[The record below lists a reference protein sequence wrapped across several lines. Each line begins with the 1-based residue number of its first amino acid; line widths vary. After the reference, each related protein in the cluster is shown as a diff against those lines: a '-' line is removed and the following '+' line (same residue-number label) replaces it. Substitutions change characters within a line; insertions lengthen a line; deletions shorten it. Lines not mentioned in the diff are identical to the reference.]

1 LEFSKKIQMKAYAL
15 IPARSGSKGLPD
27 KNILE
32 VDGHPLIAYSI
43 AFARE
48 LAIDRIIVSTDSP
61 AYRAIALRYGGE
73 CPYLRGAAASSD
85 TAQEAEILADLAANL
100 PAHSI
105 ALPDVWI
112 WLKPVN
118 PFRSLESVR
127 QALEILADR
136 PGVDS
141 VRIVSEADP
150 RLHGLNDDGF
160 LVPYGPGWDPK
171 LSKMPRSRF
180 PKVYQPY
187 NLEVFRHEG
196 WRDRYGL
203 FMGTRIVPIVA
214 PRITGLDIDD
224 RDTFEI
230 AKALIEMRPR
240 PDVVA
245 RHIHLACAESGPTRD
260 SSPR

>member
-1 LEFSKKIQMKAYAL
+1 MIVYAL

-32 VDGHPLIAYSI
+32 IDGNPLIAHSI
-43 AFARE
+43 AFARK
-48 LAIDRIIVSTDSP
+48 LGVDRIIVSTDSE

-100 PAHSI
+100 PAHTI
-105 ALPDVWI
+105 APPDIWV

-118 PFRSLESVR
+118 PFRSIEATR
-127 QALEILADR
+127 QGLKILSERRD
-136 PGVDS
+136 VDS
-141 VRIVSEADP
+141 ARIVSEADA
-150 RLHGLNDDGF
+150 RLHAVDDEGF
-160 LVPYGPGWDPK
+160 LAPYGPGWDPT
-171 LSKMPRSRF
+171 LSKMPRTRF

-187 NLEVFRHEG
+187 NLELFRHQG
-196 WRDRYGL
+196 WIERGAL
-203 FMGTRIVPIVA
+203 FMGKRIVPIVA
-214 PRITGLDIDD
+214 PKITGLDIDD

-245 RHIHLACAESGPTRD
+245 RHVHL
-260 SSPR
+260 

>member
-1 LEFSKKIQMKAYAL
+1 MKIYAL
-15 IPARSGSKGLPD
+15 IPARAGSKGLPD

-43 AFARE
+43 AFARQ
-48 LAIDRIIVSTDSP
+48 LAIDRIIVSTDSA
-61 AYRAIALRYGGE
+61 AYRDIALRYGAD
-73 CPYLRGAAASSD
+73 CPYLRGTSASGD

-100 PAHSI
+100 PTHAI
-105 ALPDVWI
+105 PLPDIWI

-118 PFRSLESVR
+118 PFRSLDAVQE
-127 QALEILADR
+127 ALRILVAR
-136 PGVDS
+136 PAADS
-141 VRIVSEADP
+141 VRIVSEADA
-150 RLHGLNDDGF
+150 RLHCVGDDGF
-160 LVPYGPGWDPK
+160 LRPYGPGWDAT

-187 NLEVFRHEG
+187 NLEVFRHQG
-196 WRDRYGL
+196 WVDRYGL

-214 PRITGLDIDD
+214 PKITGLDIDD

-240 PDVVA
+240 PHVVA
-245 RHIHLACAESGPTRD
+245 RHIHLSSADPGQRHG
-260 SSPR
+260 SSPK